1 MPAAAS
7 YSERD
12 RALALLTVAEAR
24 VNRAGRC
31 VLDSGSRDDVLLLV
45 TQARA
50 ELRAAEAALEGD
62 DGPEELEDEQALLR
76 KAGLDHRG
84 AP

>member
-1 MPAAAS
+1 MPTPAS
-7 YSERD
+7 YPDRE
-12 RALALLTVAEAR
+12 RALALLNVAEAR

-50 ELRAAEAALEGD
+50 ELRAAEAALEGE
-62 DGPEELEDEQALLR
+62 GET
-76 KAGLDHRG
+76 
-84 AP
+84 